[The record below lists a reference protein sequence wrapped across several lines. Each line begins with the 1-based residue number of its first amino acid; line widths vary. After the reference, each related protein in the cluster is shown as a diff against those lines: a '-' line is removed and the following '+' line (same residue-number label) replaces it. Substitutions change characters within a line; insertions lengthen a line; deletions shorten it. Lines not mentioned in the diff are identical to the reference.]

1 MPIFTDKKD
10 NFSGSDVIYQTHSGG
25 SDSSFIWGAFEGK
38 TNIPGPHIPHRVRM
52 KRQKKEDE
60 HCTTI
65 IHSETDDQ
73 LKVSKNPPRRRSK
86 RGTKGKNLNDESHV
100 IPMEEV
106 VPRIKRENRGFD
118 FLGKARA
125 ALERRKKA
133 VESTDSSDAAPQIR
147 VRSLKSRRLSKPV
160 VVESSEEIDEQ
171 SSGGEYM
178 LKEISKLDTVEE
190 NTKLKSV
197 DSDEG
202 IVKEDENVKLKSVDL
217 NSVDL
222 IEEIDEVDKNMKS
235 ESVDNDE
242 IEDINEDIE
251 DINLVDAE
259 NINISK
265 SSDVRTTLNLS
276 KIKVVASVHHK
287 ADSSIEMPECQV
299 IHPPDNTNKVSKN
312 CDQKKVTKM
321 VKNLCKKYTN
331 ISESSST
338 DDVSTDERA
347 KCDTVR
353 LLGRRGLQNRTE
365 INKSNETE
373 VNKTNDMIETEANVS
388 KEKEVNRSN
397 EMIETEANISK
408 DKETEETETEVNKTN
423 DMIETEANVSKEK
436 EVNRSNE
443 MIETEANISKDK
455 ETEETETQEVHK
467 SKDVNDVLR
476 EHKEKIS
483 RACSD
488 DEVVL
493 VTRIGVRGLEQSL
506 NLQPDSII
514 PESDNEVCNVSL
526 FY

>member
-1 MPIFTDKKD
+1 MPIFTGKKD

-160 VVESSEEIDEQ
+160 VVESSEEMDEQ

-222 IEEIDEVDKNMKS
+222 IEEIDEVDKNMISK
-235 ESVDNDE
+235 SVDIDE
-242 IEDINEDIE
+242 TEDINEDIE
-251 DINLVDAE
+251 DVNLVDAKY
-259 NINISK
+259 INISK

-287 ADSSIEMPECQV
+287 ADSSIEMAEGQV
-299 IHPPDNTNKVSKN
+299 SHPPDKTNKVSES
-312 CDQKKVTKM
+312 CDQKKVTRM

-331 ISESSST
+331 ISDSSST

-347 KCDTVR
+347 KYNTVR

-365 INKSNETE
+365 VNKSIETE
-373 VNKTNDMIETEANVS
+373 VNKSDEMIETEANVS

-397 EMIETEANISK
+397 EMIETEAN
-408 DKETEETETEVNKTN
+408 
-423 DMIETEANVSKEK
+423 VSKEK

-443 MIETEANISKDK
+443 MIETESNISRDK
-455 ETEETETQEVHK
+455 ETEEIETQEVHK

-493 VTRIGVRGLEQSL
+493 VTRIGVRGLEQPL

-514 PESDNEVCNVSL
+514 PESDNEVCIVSL